1 MHSVGID
8 DIFQGVVSYSAS
20 RALKGDGLMKKEIIA
35 IVVAAVVLVGLIVA
49 FGVKSGETNVKF
61 EKVSEKVMPRELEA
75 DILPEYRD
83 LERALACKVGDK
95 IYIIVTRGE
104 KPTAGY
110 EVDIDKITLE
120 NKDDKSNLI
129 VYATFVDPA
138 QPENMAQ
145 ISCYPVA
152 VAKADLKGLPDTIE
166 LRADYA
172 K

>member
-1 MHSVGID
+1 
-8 DIFQGVVSYSAS
+8 
-20 RALKGDGLMKKEIIA
+20 MKKEIIA

-61 EKVSEKVMPRELEA
+61 EKVSEKVMPREVEA

-110 EVDIDKITLE
+110 EADIDKITLE

-129 VYATFVDPA
+129 VYATFADPA

-145 ISCYPVA
+145 IPCYPSA
-152 VAKADLKGLPDTIE
+152 VVKADLKGLPDTIE
-166 LRADYA
+166 LRAEYA